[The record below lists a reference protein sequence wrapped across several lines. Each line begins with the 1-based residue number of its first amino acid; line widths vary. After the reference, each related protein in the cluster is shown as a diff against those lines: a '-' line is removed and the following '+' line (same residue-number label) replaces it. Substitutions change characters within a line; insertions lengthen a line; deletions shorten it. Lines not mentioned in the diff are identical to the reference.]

1 MKYNILDFNQ
11 EAVLSI
17 YKIIKDKNGKD
28 RKIALDVSD
37 LLIIQVIAD
46 IIHRD
51 KFTKQIID
59 DKLYYWI
66 TYNLILEDLPILNI
80 KKQALSDRINK
91 MVELGILEK
100 KVVMAQGQGTFTSF
114 RLTGLYEKI
123 KYSTT
128 SYYDTQLQEGGRS
141 QLQEGGRSQLQGG
154 VVVNYEPKDYNNTNN
169 SSTNKQNKEIYKEI
183 VDFWNENTKSF
194 AKVHVIS
201 EKIKSAINSRIRD
214 GYSVDDIKKAILLC
228 ESLPDFYKG
237 GDSGKLWKASFMW
250 LISNTKGNFDSI
262 LSGALHNSPSAK
274 RDYDMIINLGDKA
287 YKEAYTPSCDG
298 ISLFWNDNVNAYCT
312 TNNPEW
318 GVYDGYKPNERPNG
332 ATVYCQGVYYSWN
345 LEKKEWKRKP
355 LNHE

>member
-128 SYYDTQLQEGGRS
+128 SYYDTQLQEGGSS
-141 QLQEGGRSQLQGG
+141 QLR
-154 VVVNYEPKDYNNTNN
+154 
-169 SSTNKQNKEIYKEI
+169 
-183 VDFWNENTKSF
+183 TK
-194 AKVHVIS
+194 
-201 EKIKSAINSRIRD
+201 R
-214 GYSVDDIKKAILLC
+214 L
-228 ESLPDFYKG
+228 
-237 GDSGKLWKASFMW
+237 
-250 LISNTKGNFDSI
+250 
-262 LSGALHNSPSAK
+262 
-274 RDYDMIINLGDKA
+274 
-287 YKEAYTPSCDG
+287 
-298 ISLFWNDNVNAYCT
+298 
-312 TNNPEW
+312 
-318 GVYDGYKPNERPNG
+318 
-332 ATVYCQGVYYSWN
+332 
-345 LEKKEWKRKP
+345 
-355 LNHE
+355 